1 MSTERLFTWR
11 NPWFA
16 AGVGVVGA
24 VALLSLIVGFVLLP
38 YAGTN
43 SQLTSLWDAICSAAG
58 VPRATV
64 TSETAK
70 PNFTTSNVV
79 MNPQM
84 FGQTDTRSVG
94 RGATL
99 AMQCAI
105 CHGSNRT
112 SQVDTPNLEGQPAAA
127 VYKELRDF
135 KAGARTNAVMSPFT
149 VKLSEQDML
158 DLAAY
163 YSYLPRQPGTHPDD
177 AVAVSPIV
185 ARGAPMRNIPACS
198 SCHGTTDAKLGTPWL
213 DGQSA
218 IYIKTQLQA
227 FATGARRND
236 ISEQM
241 RNIARQMTAAEIDEA
256 ARYYAGRP

>member
-1 MSTERLFTWR
+1 MSTDRLFTWK

-16 AGVGVVGA
+16 ASVGVVGA
-24 VALLSLIVGFVLLP
+24 MAVLSLIMGFVVLP
-38 YAGTN
+38 YATTS

-64 TSETAK
+64 VSEAAK
-70 PNFTTSNVV
+70 PDFTTSNVI
-79 MNPQM
+79 MNSQM
-84 FGQTDTRSVG
+84 FAPDARSVG

-105 CHGSNRT
+105 CHGSNRQG
-112 SQVDTPNLEGQPAAA
+112 QVDTPNLEGQPAAA
-127 VYKELRDF
+127 VYKQLRDF
-135 KAGARTNAVMSPFT
+135 KVAARTNAIMSPFA

-163 YSYLPRQPGTHPDD
+163 YSYLPRQPRSHPDST
-177 AVAVSPIV
+177 VAAPQIA
-185 ARGAPMRNIPACS
+185 ARGAPMRNVPACS
-198 SCHGTTDAKLGTPWL
+198 SCHGTNDSKLGTPWL

-218 IYIKTQLQA
+218 AYIKAQLQA

-241 RNIARQMTAAEIDEA
+241 RNIARQMTTAEIDEA
-256 ARYYAGRP
+256 SRYYASHP